1 VLEPFCIVFII
12 GFSNVFIVVVPE
24 IKQKP
29 CQFFEILYFQ
39 RLRVFWGEAW
49 AEKSRVP
56 VTDEPGFCYAMFVWG

>member
-1 VLEPFCIVFII
+1 MLEPFCIVFII
-12 GFSNVFIVVVPE
+12 GFSNDLIVVVPE

-29 CQFFEILYFQ
+29 CQFFEILHFQ
-39 RLRVFWGEAW
+39 GLSVFRGEAW